1 MHVLVTG
8 AAGFIGSHL
17 SEALL
22 ARGDSVVGL
31 DAFIDYY
38 PAEVK
43 RRNLA
48 GLVGQSGFRLT
59 EYDLR
64 TADLEAVAEGCDAVV
79 HAAAMPG
86 LPRSWTDFE
95 LYSTCNLTGT
105 QRLAEACRTVGVDK
119 FLHISTSSVY
129 GLDAIGDETA
139 PVRPVSPYGVTKLA
153 AENLLDAYREM
164 FGLPVSI
171 VRFFSVYGPR
181 QRPDMAW
188 HKFIA
193 AIAANQ
199 TVQIFGDGLQS
210 RSSTFIDD
218 AVAGT
223 LGALDHGRVG
233 EVYNIGGGESI
244 TVLEAV
250 EMIAENLGRHARLEH
265 GPARAGD
272 QRVTRA
278 DTGKAC
284 RDFGYRPV
292 VGPAEGLARQ
302 VSWQLDS
309 DRSAALPVGAAT
321 PSGT

>member
-17 SEALL
+17 SETLI
-22 ARGDSVVGL
+22 ARGDTVVGL

-38 PAEVK
+38 PAAVK
-43 RRNLA
+43 RENVA
-48 GLVGQSGFRLT
+48 GLLEDPGFQLV
-59 EYDLR
+59 EADLR
-64 TADLEAVAEGCDAVV
+64 DADLVSVVDGCDAVI

-129 GLDAIGDETA
+129 GLDAIGDETN

-153 AENLLDAYREM
+153 AENLLSAYHEM
-164 FGLPVSI
+164 FGLPVSV

-188 HKFIA
+188 HKFID
-193 AIAANQ
+193 AIAADE

-210 RSSTFIDD
+210 RSSTYIDD
-218 AVAGT
+218 AVRGT
-223 LGALDHGRVG
+223 LGALDGGGIG
-233 EVYNIGGGESI
+233 EVYNIGGGEVV
-244 TVLEAV
+244 TVLDAV
-250 EMIAENLGRHARLEH
+250 DLIAANLGRQPRLMH
-265 GPARAGD
+265 GPARPGD
-272 QRVTRA
+272 QRITKA
-278 DTGKAC
+278 DVGKAH
-284 RDFGYRPV
+284 RDFGYAPR
-292 VGPAEGLARQ
+292 VGPSDGLARQ
-302 VSWQLDS
+302 VEWQL
-309 DRSAALPVGAAT
+309 AAHAPTAAR
-321 PSGT
+321 

>member
-1 MHVLVTG
+1 MRVLVTG
-8 AAGFIGSHL
+8 AAGFVGSHL

-22 ARGDSVVGL
+22 ARGDTVVGL

-38 PAEVK
+38 PESVK
-43 RRNLA
+43 RQNIE
-48 GLVGQSGFRLT
+48 GLT
-59 EYDLR
+59 ERAGFLMVEEDLR
-64 TADLEAVAEGCDAVV
+64 TADLASVVDGCDSVV

-105 QRLAEACRTVGVDK
+105 QRLAEACRAVGIAK

-129 GLDAIGDETA
+129 GLDAVGDETM

-153 AENLLDAYREM
+153 AENLLSAYREM
-164 FGLPVSI
+164 FSLPVSV

-188 HKFIA
+188 HKFIR
-193 AIAANQ
+193 AIAAGE
-199 TVQIFGDGLQS
+199 TVQIFGDGKQS

-218 AVAGT
+218 AVRGT
-223 LGALDHGRVG
+223 LGALDGGGIG
-233 EVYNIGGGESI
+233 EVYNIGGGETV

-250 EMIAENLGRHARLEH
+250 DLIAGHLGAEARLEH
-265 GPARAGD
+265 GPERPGD

-278 DTGKAC
+278 DTSKA
-284 RDFGYRPV
+284 RGDFGYQPV
-292 VGPAEGLARQ
+292 VGASDGFARQ
-302 VSWQLDS
+302 IAWQLGLRDP
-309 DRSAALPVGAAT
+309 AGAA
-321 PSGT
+321 SGG